1 MTASQTL
8 ARLEALCQQG
18 LSFELAL
25 REVGLADTPLATS
38 AMLFRYWK
46 FLEMEHAYNA
56 AKVFYDRYLELE
68 HTR

>member
-25 REVGLADTPLATS
+25 REVGLADSPLATS

-46 FLEMEHAYNA
+46 FMEMEAAFEA
-56 AKVFYDRYLELE
+56 AKVFYDRFLELE
-68 HTR
+68 RER